1 MSWLA
6 EVVRSEGGRVTFE
19 RFMELAL
26 YHPAHGYY
34 TEHVSAIG
42 RSGDFSTA
50 MTIGGSLV
58 RSVVSWLKAEAKQ
71 LSMPVTQ
78 VIELG
83 GGAGQMASGI
93 LRSFMPWQRIRYQI
107 VEVSKALRQIQERE
121 LRGKHVQWKGSVE
134 AALEAA
140 KGEAILI
147 SNEFVDA
154 FPCQRFERGTHGWKE
169 ICLTLEGDLW
179 REDSSES
186 LSLPAS
192 SVFAVD
198 YPTNQRVETLLSYR
212 KWLTNL
218 DRYLRRGAILTIDY
232 GGSPDQIY
240 HRRPAG
246 TMRAYFRH
254 QRIDG
259 MGIYLRPGRQ
269 DLTSDVNFVDLKK
282 WGEELGLDTMQLAT
296 QADFIRQWANPKTK
310 EQKLADQYIADES
323 GAGEAFKVL
332 HQRKEGFRRQNSEF
346 RIQELQNV
354 GGPKVRRSEL
364 LNSDS

>member
-1 MSWLA
+1 MTWLA
-6 EVVRSEGGRVTFE
+6 EAVRSEGGRVTFE

-26 YHPAHGYY
+26 YHPVHGYY
-34 TEHVSAIG
+34 SEHISEIG

-58 RSVVSWLKAEAKQ
+58 RSVTSWLKAETKQ

-83 GGAGQMASGI
+83 GGTGRLASGI

-107 VEVSKALRQIQERE
+107 VEVSKALRQVQQRE
-121 LRGKHVQWKGSVE
+121 LRGKKVQWKDTVE
-134 AALEAA
+134 AALQTA

-154 FPCQRFERGTHGWKE
+154 FPCQRFERGAHGWKE
-169 ICLTLEGDLW
+169 ISLALEGDLW
-179 REDSSES
+179 REESSES
-186 LSLPAS
+186 LALPAS

-198 YPTNQRVETLLSYR
+198 YAAGQRVETLQSYR
-212 KWLTNL
+212 RWLTNL
-218 DRYLRRGAILTIDY
+218 DRYLHRGAILTIDY
-232 GGSPDQIY
+232 GGSPNQIY
-240 HRRPAG
+240 HRRPGG

-269 DLTSDVNFVDLKK
+269 DLTSDVNFVDLEK
-282 WGEELGLDTMQLAT
+282 WGEQLGLNTVQLMT
-296 QADFIRQWANPKTK
+296 QAEFIRRWANPGTK

-332 HQRKEGFRRQNSEF
+332 HQRKTQ
-346 RIQELQNV
+346 V
-354 GGPKVRRSEL
+354 G
-364 LNSDS
+364 

>member
-1 MSWLA
+1 MTWLA
-6 EVVRSEGGRVTFE
+6 EAVRSEGGRVTFE

-34 TEHVSAIG
+34 TEHISEIG

-58 RSVVSWLKAEAKQ
+58 RSVASWLKAEAKQ
-71 LSMPVTQ
+71 LSMPVTK

-83 GGAGQMASGI
+83 GGTGRLASGI

-107 VEVSKALRQIQERE
+107 VEVSKALRQVQQRE
-121 LRGKHVQWKGSVE
+121 LRGKQVQWKDSVE
-134 AALEAA
+134 AALQAA

-154 FPCQRFERGTHGWKE
+154 FPCQRFERGWNSWKE
-169 ICLTLEGDLW
+169 ISLTLQGDLW
-179 REDSSES
+179 SEESSES
-186 LSLPAS
+186 RALPAS

-198 YPTNQRVETLLSYR
+198 YAAGQRVETLQSYR
-212 KWLTNL
+212 GWLTNL
-218 DRYLRRGAILTIDY
+218 DRYLHRGSILTIDY

-240 HRRPAG
+240 HRRPGG

-269 DLTSDVNFVDLKK
+269 DLTSDVNFVDLRE
-282 WGEELGLDTMQLAT
+282 WGQQLGLDTVQLVT
-296 QADFIRQWANPKTK
+296 QAEFIRNWANPGTK

-332 HQRKEGFRRQNSEF
+332 HQRKR
-346 RIQELQNV
+346 
-354 GGPKVRRSEL
+354 
-364 LNSDS
+364 